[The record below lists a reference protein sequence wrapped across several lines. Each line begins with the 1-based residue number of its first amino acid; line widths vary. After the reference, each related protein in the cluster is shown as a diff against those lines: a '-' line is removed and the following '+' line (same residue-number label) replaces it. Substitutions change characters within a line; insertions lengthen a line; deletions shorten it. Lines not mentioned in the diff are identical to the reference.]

1 MRGDQNS
8 DWWKQCGARTMKT
21 NRRRYLVALLAL
33 SVLALL
39 ALQKFDNRRCAE
51 KRPATGSS
59 ARLQLQS
66 NGSDCQRLC
75 GSVSIPYPFGLSP
88 QCAFSSYFVL
98 DCRTDLGANLTSH
111 LPGPWPV
118 LTHIA
123 ATSTLGQRFS
133 NGTTTNGSFEVNFL
147 PVTQIQSNFILIDTT
162 NIKAMGCRESVT
174 ASLTLDAQSPY
185 WISDQNVFIVV
196 SCNAQGSAV
205 GDGTPWS
212 DGFSTTCGPVS
223 CVNQYVMPYC
233 SLYDCCIQTIGATK
247 TLTMT
252 GKGRGLAE
260 WTNCGFSTVLDPDSY
275 GGGGDVGVGHYGVH
289 VRYSIQ
295 RGPDIHNCSEA
306 AKDSEKFECSMP
318 ANCTNFENF
327 GYYCDCVKEGYEG
340 DGYKNGTGCEDINE
354 CERTNNCSSIATSV
368 NTDGSYQCKCPDLME
383 GNGLDPQLDFRG
395 NNCTWIDQ
403 CKNKTKVCSPD
414 AECAFDISSGDLNC
428 TCQGGTI
435 GDGRV
440 NGTGCTLKG
449 LPICPS

>member
-1 MRGDQNS
+1 
-8 DWWKQCGARTMKT
+8 MKT

-340 DGYKNGTGCEDINE
+340 DGYKNGTGCEGKLRLRLIIFSCIQDCN
-354 CERTNNCSSIATSV
+354 
-368 NTDGSYQCKCPDLME
+368 L
-383 GNGLDPQLDFRG
+383 
-395 NNCTWIDQ
+395 
-403 CKNKTKVCSPD
+403 
-414 AECAFDISSGDLNC
+414 
-428 TCQGGTI
+428 
-435 GDGRV
+435 
-440 NGTGCTLKG
+440 
-449 LPICPS
+449 CPSYPDPSALKI